1 MEIEY
6 FEFEDRKRVQ
16 LIVTELFNTSS
27 EIMVEALHPKRKDVA
42 KQLLEKYTLPGMA
55 TFVGS
60 LIRLFTRSSV
70 SILIYSDLKFILI
83 YF

>member
-42 KQLLEKYTLPGMA
+42 K
-55 TFVGS
+55 
-60 LIRLFTRSSV
+60 
-70 SILIYSDLKFILI
+70 
-83 YF
+83 